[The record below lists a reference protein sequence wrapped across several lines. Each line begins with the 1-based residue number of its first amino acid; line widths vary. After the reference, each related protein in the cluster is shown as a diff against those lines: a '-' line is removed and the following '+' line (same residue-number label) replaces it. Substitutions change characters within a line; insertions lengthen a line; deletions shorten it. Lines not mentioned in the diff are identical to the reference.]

1 MKNNFIKF
9 FLSMINKNKNKISII
24 GRGPSARFF
33 SNRNVLTIGV
43 NIKEIN
49 NINFNYILTKKKL
62 ICLRDNTFV
71 NIDNFFDYKIGSV
84 PFSLLNLLEFLN
96 SFNTYMHVKMYGFD
110 FKKFSNDDDIYKEI
124 RIKKDTESIQENI
137 DINTQLFAFNT
148 YKKKY
153 HNLNIY
159 RFGFDFYS
167 DFEKQAKPKSLE
179 IISEFTTNHQGNT
192 EKLDILM
199 KSCIDAKCKII
210 KFQRRDVG
218 NFYDKK
224 TLEKKYIT
232 PISKNFYQ
240 YRKNLEFN
248 EEQLDLISYYKKKFD
263 LKVIFSALDVK
274 SYLELKQRKFKYFKI
289 PSTISEHKKFI
300 NFLANERNQ
309 LTYISTGMTDQ
320 KYVNYILNKF
330 KNQKIVLM
338 HAVSSYPTKFENINL
353 NIVSKYKELAE
364 NNNKIRVGYSSHDI
378 GFLGSML
385 AVAAGATVIEKHIK
399 IGHTPWMHFDDTAI
413 DAKLELPLFIENLN
427 KTFVSLG
434 DKKKKVYNFE
444 HHKYKNLK
452 K

>member
-1 MKNNFIKF
+1 
-9 FLSMINKNKNKISII
+9 MINKNKNKISII

-62 ICLRDNTFV
+62 MCLRDNTFV
-71 NIDNFFDYKIGSV
+71 DIDNFFDYKIGSV

-110 FKKFSNDDDIYKEI
+110 FKKFSKDDDIYKEI
-124 RIKKDTESIQENI
+124 RIKKDTDSIQENI

-148 YKKKY
+148 YKNKY
-153 HNLNIY
+153 HNLNIN

-179 IISEFTTNHQGNT
+179 IISELTTNHQGNT

-218 NFYDKK
+218 SFYDKK
-224 TLEKKYIT
+224 TLEKNYIT

-320 KYVNYILNKF
+320 KYLNYILNKF

-364 NNNKIRVGYSSHDI
+364 NNNKIRAGYSSHDV
-378 GFLGSML
+378 GYLGSML
-385 AVAAGATVIEKHIK
+385 AVAAGATVIEKHVK
-399 IGHTPWMHFDDTAI
+399 IGYTPWMHFDDTAI